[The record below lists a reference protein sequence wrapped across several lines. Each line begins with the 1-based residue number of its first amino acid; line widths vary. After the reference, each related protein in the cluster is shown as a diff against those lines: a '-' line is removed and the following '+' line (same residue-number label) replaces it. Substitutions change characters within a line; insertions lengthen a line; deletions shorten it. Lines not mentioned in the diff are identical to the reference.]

1 MKRFLVILFLC
12 VAPTT
17 AMAEWT
23 LIQTNDDGNSYV
35 DFETLQKSG
44 DTVNISTLNDFYD
57 VQQRDELSTQWIEMH
72 DCKNKRF
79 KPLTINY
86 YSGNMALGKLI
97 ESATFDET
105 KTAWSDVVPYS
116 VGELKANIICSK

>member
-1 MKRFLVILFLC
+1 
-12 VAPTT
+12 
-17 AMAEWT
+17 MAEWT

-44 DTVNISTLNDFYD
+44 DMVTISTLNDFYD

-86 YSGNMALGKLI
+86 YSGNMALGKVI